1 MLSLTKIK
9 DAVLADVGEPYTKA
23 SILSYISLTDED
35 LSDTDFAAIAD
46 VTDDDGNGGNYGI
59 IHIDGK
65 VLVAGATGHSNA
77 GELLKDELVSLRAYG
92 EDFVC

>member
-46 VTDDDGNGGNYGI
+46 VTDDDGNGGNYR
-59 IHIDGK
+59 K
-65 VLVAGATGHSNA
+65 TPENPWL
-77 GELLKDELVSLRAYG
+77 
-92 EDFVC
+92 